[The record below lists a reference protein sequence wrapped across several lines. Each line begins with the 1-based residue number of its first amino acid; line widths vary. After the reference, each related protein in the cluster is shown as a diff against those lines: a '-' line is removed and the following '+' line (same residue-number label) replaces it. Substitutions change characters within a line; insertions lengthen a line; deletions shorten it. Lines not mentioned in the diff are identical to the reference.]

1 DVPDAEV
8 VLIIGPA
15 RAADRK
21 RGTALLAPIRTGRS
35 DRQNKM
41 KKPLIVVATQT
52 IEAGVDID
60 LDGLVTEA
68 AAFDALRQRFGRL
81 NRAGRPFT
89 PVAAVVAHRDDIA
102 GKIDDPVYR
111 DRISKTWAELYGLAR
126 DRVLNFGVEAF
137 VDRLAPKRAAE
148 LATPT
153 ENAPVLL
160 PAYAD

>member
-60 LDGLVTEA
+60 FDGLVTEA
-68 AAFDALRQRFGRL
+68 AAFDALKQRFGRL
-81 NRAGRPFT
+81 NRAGRSINPE
-89 PVAAVVAHRDDIA
+89 AVILAHKDEISN
-102 GKIDDPVYR
+102 KVDDPVYG
-111 DRISKTWAELYGLAR
+111 DRIKAVW
-126 DRVLNFGVEAF
+126 EALQ
-137 VDRLAPKRAAE
+137 RLAAE
-148 LATPT
+148 SDGVVHFGL
-153 ENAPVLL
+153 
-160 PAYAD
+160 D